1 MLNLLNFILLEDGH
15 YVKTA
20 TDGIQGIEAFEKNE
34 FDLVFT
40 DLGMPGMSGW
50 QVAKKIKAI
59 DPKVPIVL
67 FTGWDIKLKESE
79 LRESGIDLVIQKP
92 FEIAQLLSLIQEG
105 MLLIKKFTVS

>member
-1 MLNLLNFILLEDGH
+1 
-15 YVKTA
+15 
-20 TDGIQGIEAFEKNE
+20 
-34 FDLVFT
+34 
-40 DLGMPGMSGW
+40 MSGW

-92 FEIAQLLSLIQEG
+92 FETAQVLSLIQEG